1 MRYLDSIIDPMDM
14 SLSKLWELMKDR
26 KPGLLQ
32 SMGCKESDMTEQQQY
47 KGNYRN
53 KSNSKIMKRT
63 IQSRNRS
70 EYMRNFILL
79 I

>member
-14 SLSKLWELMKDR
+14 SLSKLWEIMKDR
-26 KPGLLQ
+26 KPALLQ

-47 KGNYRN
+47 KGNYPN

>member
-63 IQSRNRS
+63 IQNRNRS